1 MKDKLKTGD
10 VVRIQS
16 GEGCFIDYETGFE
29 VLGNAVVKIG
39 AKIGTRTKAAFV
51 SGGLVLV
58 ADKSKAKPADE
69 KAEKPAKTAAKATTE
84 T

>member
-1 MKDKLKTGD
+1 MSELKEGD
-10 VVRIQS
+10 SVRLKA
-16 GEGCFIDYETGFE
+16 GGGCLIDYETGFE
-29 VLGNAVVKIG
+29 VVGNAVVKIG

-69 KAEKPAKTAAKATTE
+69 KAEKPAKPAAKATTE